1 MNTDELSRLAKM
13 ISDLANSNLG
23 QLEGKCQDEDS
34 IQDYYLGVLQRQAIL
49 LSDLST
55 ILKNRNSE
63 YISTPYIIL
72 RSLLDDFLHL
82 MYFHLCKERDSEII
96 KVNAVAYKQSFVS
109 LMNLTNSNYENFEG
123 KYPFYLKKEEVEEL
137 KNIFASKPENQKYFQ
152 VPSRFKFKDF
162 MTFDTLVHRINHSRE
177 TKIYRDRAHY
187 LWKEFSSFVHYST
200 YSFKMEMQN
209 APENMN
215 IIDESFQYCY
225 NSVFLSFQ
233 YFASELELKFIDNE
247 LLNKR
252 YGLILS

>member
-13 ISDLANSNLG
+13 ISDLANSNLE
-23 QLEGKCQDEDS
+23 QLKGKCQEEED
-34 IQDYYLGVLQRQAIL
+34 IQDYYLGILQRQAIL
-49 LSDLST
+49 LWDLAML
-55 ILKNRNSE
+55 LKNRDSK

-82 MYFHLCKERDSEII
+82 LYFHICKERDSEII

-109 LMNLTNSNYENFEG
+109 LVNLTNSNYENFEG
-123 KYPFYLKKEEVEEL
+123 NYPFYLKREEVEEL
-137 KNIFASKPENQKYFQ
+137 KNNFASKLENQKYFK
-152 VPSRFKFKDF
+152 VPSRFKFKEF
-162 MTFDTLVHRINHSRE
+162 MTFDTLVRRISHSRE
-177 TKIYRDRAHY
+177 TKIYRDRAYY

-209 APENMN
+209 APENMH

-225 NSVFLSFQ
+225 NSVYLSFQ
-233 YFASELELKFIDNE
+233 YFVSKFELKFIDNAM
-247 LLNKR
+247 LNKR